1 MHRIPIG
8 DTGKVSAF
16 ASAGPA
22 GAALGAE
29 DASGPENFSVRE
41 VLSGLVEALDQGRGL
56 VTIEAW
62 QGPSVVVA
70 GDRRGF
76 TAVARECLDHALRQ
90 RRAAASIRSA
100 G

>member
-41 VLSGLVEALDQGRGL
+41 VLSELVDEP
-56 VTIEAW
+56 
-62 QGPSVVVA
+62 PSW
-70 GDRRGF
+70 
-76 TAVARECLDHALRQ
+76 
-90 RRAAASIRSA
+90 
-100 G
+100 